1 MREKKIPKVNFIEN
15 EVKQKERERKKRV
28 KSLVVVVV

>member
-15 EVKQKERERKKRV
+15 EVKQKEREREKKES
-28 KSLVVVVV
+28 SLW